1 VILFTTKRKDVASNI
16 FIGLTALTFIP
27 VIFLNFDTHHDGL
40 IVQTVINLKDSIQNQ
55 GSWPFN
61 QYGSFWIFPFT
72 IGTWFLDSSSIL
84 IGIRVITL
92 ACYWITGWLIY
103 KVGLFYSSKLVS
115 KWMVIY
121 FFLSQPFFG
130 GWNSSF
136 LPWPSALAM
145 PLIIGALYLL
155 LCSDN
160 NKGPVLPKARIE
172 SCFVILGVFM
182 AMLLGTR
189 LQIGALLTCFILL
202 FIAVYHERKHLIMFV
217 SSYTACIVFWCSFLH
232 YNNWLADSVNDSVR
246 LASTFLSE
254 SYMHYPLPWA
264 TIGMS
269 ILISIVILLCLK
281 FNTSIL
287 GKLFIFS
294 LPFLLVLG
302 VFGLYLLS
310 KVQNNQNELDNYI
323 ALLQRK
329 VMAGLFF
336 GSLIVCLIVILQTS
350 YKSYRFTLRSKQN
363 WILLFG
369 FSLIASIQ
377 AWPFFDQMHIWW
389 SSVPGL
395 IIVMLLFNFL
405 RIKFALGFKEIAL
418 SYLVFFMLLL
428 IPLIS
433 QFSDGRKQLDS
444 FGLNHVFGI
453 ARFEDNNIELAQFFS
468 ASVPKRSAVLNL
480 CPNAD
485 VFFVDLNYVQ
495 ISRFPVYWA
504 NFANVP
510 SVQQQLEFIDP
521 QYIVTCRN
529 AYYGPEETIYYQMLQ
544 NNIILS
550 QNIDYKLLSSYTNSG
565 FNWSVYKVKNP

>member
-1 VILFTTKRKDVASNI
+1 MLTAKKQDLASSI

-55 GSWPFN
+55 GYWPFN

-155 LCSDN
+155 LSSDDD
-160 NKGPVLPKARIE
+160 KDRVFPTVRIE
-172 SCFVILGVFM
+172 SYFVILGIFM
-182 AMLLGTR
+182 AMLIGTR
-189 LQIGALLTCFILL
+189 LQIGALLSCFTLL
-202 FIAVYHERKHLIMFV
+202 FIAVYRERKYLILFV
-217 SSYTACIVFWCSFLH
+217 SSYIACIVLWCSYLYF
-232 YNNWLADSVNDSVR
+232 NSWLADSVNDSLR
-246 LASTFLSE
+246 LASTFLSGN
-254 SYMHYPLPWA
+254 YMYYPLPWA

-269 ILISIVILLCLK
+269 VLISIMILLCLQ

-287 GKLFIFS
+287 GKVFLFS
-294 LPFLLVLG
+294 LPFLLVSG
-302 VFGLYLLS
+302 IFGFYLLS

-329 VMAGLFF
+329 FMAGLFF
-336 GSLIVCLIVILQTS
+336 GSLIVYLIILLQNS
-350 YKSYRFTLRSKQN
+350 NKLYRFSFTNKQN
-363 WILLFG
+363 WVLLLG
-369 FSLIASIQ
+369 FSLIAAIQ

-395 IIVMLLFNFL
+395 IIVILLLNFL
-405 RIKFALGFKEIAL
+405 RLKFTIRFKKIAL
-418 SYLVFFMLLL
+418 SYLALFMLLL

-433 QFSDGRKQLDS
+433 QFSDERKQLDS
-444 FGLNHVFGI
+444 FGVSHVFGI
-453 ARFEDNNIELAQFFS
+453 AKYEDDNLKLAKFFS
-468 ASVPKRSAVLNL
+468 ESIPERSSVLNL

-485 VFFVDLNYVQ
+485 VFFIGLDYVQ
-495 ISRFPVYWA
+495 VSRFPVYWA
-504 NFANVP
+504 NFASVP
-510 SVQQQLEFIDP
+510 SVQQQLEYIDP

-529 AYYGPEETIYYQMLQ
+529 AYYGAEATIYYEKLQ
-544 NNIILS
+544 KNILLS
-550 QNIDYKLLSSYTNSG
+550 QNLDYRFASSFTNSG

>member
-1 VILFTTKRKDVASNI
+1 MKVVTIRQQNVASNI
-16 FIGLTALTFIP
+16 FISLTALTLLP

-55 GSWPFN
+55 GYWPFN

-72 IGTWFLDSSSIL
+72 IGTWFLDSGSIL

-92 ACYWITGWLIY
+92 SCYWITGWLIY
-103 KVGLFYSSKLVS
+103 KAGLFYSSKLVS

-136 LPWPSALAM
+136 LPWPSAIAM
-145 PLIIGALYLL
+145 PLIVGAFYLL
-155 LCSDN
+155 LCSN
-160 NKGPVLPKARIE
+160 HNKVQVFPTIRIDIY
-172 SCFVILGVFM
+172 FVILGIFM
-182 AMLLGTR
+182 AMLVGTR
-189 LQIGALLTCFILL
+189 LQIGALLTSFLLL
-202 FIAVYHERKHLIMFV
+202 FIAVYRERKHLILFV
-217 SSYTACIVFWCSFLH
+217 SSYVACIVLWCSYLY
-232 YNNWLADSVNDSVR
+232 YNNWLADSFSDAVR
-246 LASTFLSE
+246 VASTFLSGN
-254 SYMHYPLPWA
+254 YMHYPLPWA

-269 ILISIVILLCLK
+269 ILISIVIYLCLK
-281 FNTSIL
+281 FNTSTIR
-287 GKLFIFS
+287 KLFILLFP
-294 LPFLLVLG
+294 LLLVLS

-310 KVQNNQNELDNYI
+310 KIQNSQNELDNYI

-336 GSLIVCLIVILQTS
+336 GSLIVGIALIIQTS
-350 YKSYRFTLRSKQN
+350 YKSFRLTLRNKQN

-369 FSLIASIQ
+369 FSLIASVQ
-377 AWPFFDQMHIWW
+377 SWPFFDQMHIWW

-395 IIVMLLFNFL
+395 MIVMLLFNFL
-405 RIKFALGFKEIAL
+405 RIKFALRFKDIAL
-418 SYLVFFMLLL
+418 SYLVLFILLL

-433 QFSDGRKQLDS
+433 QFTDGRKQLES
-444 FGLNHVFGI
+444 FRVNHVFGI
-453 ARFEDNNIELAQFFS
+453 SKFEDDNIELAHYFS
-468 ASVPKRSAVLNL
+468 TSIPKRSAVLNL

-485 VFFVDLNYVQ
+485 VFFVNLDYDQ

-510 SVQQQLEFIDP
+510 SIQQQLEFINP

-529 AYYGPEETIYYQMLQ
+529 AYYGPKETIYYEMLQ
-544 NNIILS
+544 NKIILN
-550 QNIDYKLLSSYTNSG
+550 QNLDYNFFSSYTNSG
-565 FNWSVYKVKNP
+565 FKWSVYKVKNS